1 MKEKKNRKKVLLCLA
16 VLSILTVLC
25 IISWKLFVPSY
36 EGKVTAK
43 IYQDGALL
51 YTIPLDGV
59 MEDYELVVKG
69 KKEGENRIFVSRE
82 GIAVSYADCPDQV
95 CVKRGT
101 VAYSEIPIV
110 CIPNKLTIVF
120 EKAGAKETD
129 M

>member
-16 VLSILTVLC
+16 VLGMIIVLYV
-25 IISWKLFVPSY
+25 ISWKLFVPSY

-43 IYQDGALL
+43 IYQDGVLL

-59 MEDYELVVKG
+59 TEAYELVVKG
-69 KKEGENRIFVSRE
+69 TQGGENRIFVSRE

-101 VAYSEIPIV
+101 VAYSGIPIV
-110 CIPNKLTIVF
+110 CMPNKLTVVF